1 MTIYEQWEMT
11 SDLLHT
17 ATHFKLIISSSFQS
31 QSNLF
36 GLSERKYVN

>member
-11 SDLLHT
+11 SG
-17 ATHFKLIISSSFQS
+17 THFKLIISSSFQS